1 MNYFGLRPLALG
13 IGAVFFL
20 GACTPGSETSP
31 TTMSKS
37 QLSELPNAPYASQR
51 EHEFSHHGITV
62 SDPWNW
68 LRDSD
73 YPTVDDQDV
82 LDYLNAENAY
92 FQSWLQP
99 QAALTDTLFEEFKGR
114 LDESESSV
122 PWVSNGY
129 EYSWVY
135 EEGEEYRTYLRRDL
149 SDPEAQAEVFLDQ
162 PGLAESYE
170 YFVMGGYSVSDDNRY
185 LAYSFDTSGD
195 ERYTVRVKDLVSG
208 EYLDDV
214 ITDTNGSAQFMKD
227 GSLVY
232 GLLEEG
238 KWRTQSINRYE
249 LDSNASTVLLVESD
263 DSFFLGF
270 GSSSDGEYLLLGSGQ
285 GAVSEYYALS
295 QNNLTA
301 KPMLLASRSEGF
313 SYTVDHA
320 HGDFW
325 ILANDQHV
333 NFRMAKV
340 ADTNPSYENWETV
353 IAGSDA
359 VYLRSFQPF
368 NDFIAIKQSVNGLEQ
383 IHVNG
388 YDGSSHEIVF
398 PEDVFTASI
407 GNNPEFDQRHLRLSY
422 SSMVTPSTVFD
433 YQLDEQSLETRKVA
447 DIPSGYDK
455 SRYETKRLM
464 ITARDGA
471 EVPVSMLY
479 LKGTEL
485 DGSNPLHLY
494 GYGAYGSGMSPRF
507 STTNLSLVDRG
518 VIYAIA
524 HVRGGDEMG
533 YQWYLDGKLE
543 KRTNTFNDFID
554 VARGLIAQ
562 NYTAAGNISSSGR
575 SAGGELMGAVV
586 VQAPELWSS
595 VILGVPF
602 VDVLNTML
610 DATLPLTPPEWSEWG
625 NPIEDKAAFE
635 LLQSYSPYDNIE
647 ARDYPSMLVTGG
659 LNDPRVTYWEP
670 AKWTAAMRHYKTDD
684 NLLMMRM
691 NMGAGHFA
699 NSGRYGRLRDYAEE
713 YTFILMSHGITE

>member
-1 MNYFGLRPLALG
+1 MNKNSLRPLALG
-13 IGAVFFL
+13 LGAAVVL
-20 GACTPGSETSP
+20 GACTPGTETGTETAS
-31 TTMSKS
+31 TNL
-37 QLSELPNAPYASQR
+37 LSELPDAPHAEMR
-51 EHEFSHHGITV
+51 EHEFTHHGITV

-68 LRDSD
+68 IRDSD

-99 QAALTDTLFEEFKGR
+99 QSALTDALFEEFKGR

-129 EYSWVY
+129 EYSWVF
-135 EEGEEYRTYLRRDL
+135 EEGDEYRTYLRKDL

-162 PGLAESYE
+162 SELADPYE
-170 YFVMGGYSVSDDNRY
+170 YFVLGGFSISKDNRY

-195 ERYTVRVKDLVSG
+195 ERYTVRVKDLVTG
-208 EYLDDV
+208 DYLDDL
-214 ITDTNGSAQFMKD
+214 ITDTNGSAAFMKD

-232 GLLEEG
+232 GALEEG
-238 KWRTQSINRYE
+238 KWRTASINRYDLE
-249 LDSNASTVLLVESD
+249 SNESSLLLAESD

-270 GSSSDGEYLLLGSGQ
+270 GESSDGEYLILGASK
-285 GAVSEYYALS
+285 GAVSEYFAVS
-295 QNNLTA
+295 QTDLNA
-301 KPMLLASRSEGF
+301 EPMLLASRDEGF
-313 SYTVDHA
+313 SYSVDHA
-320 HGDFW
+320 HGEFW

-340 ADTNPSYENWETV
+340 SDENPSYENWETV
-353 IAGSDA
+353 TEGSDS
-359 VYLRSFQPF
+359 VYLRGMKTFE
-368 NDFIAIKQSVNGLEQ
+368 NFIAIKQSVNGLEQ

-388 YDGSSHEIVF
+388 YDGSSHEIRF

-407 GNNPEFDQRHLRLSY
+407 GNNPEFDQDHVRLSY
-422 SSMVTPSTVFD
+422 SSMVTPSTVYD
-433 YQLDEQSLETRKVA
+433 YHVADQTLETRKVA

-464 ITARDGA
+464 ITARDGVD
-471 EVPVSMLY
+471 VPVSILY

-494 GYGAYGSGMSPRF
+494 GYGAYGAGMSPRF
-507 STTNLSLVDRG
+507 STNNLSLVDRG
-518 VIYAIA
+518 VVYAIA

-543 KRTNTFNDFID
+543 KRTNTFNDFVD
-554 VARGLIAQ
+554 VARGLIAL
-562 NYTAAGNISSSGR
+562 NYTSEGNISASGR

-586 VQAPELWSS
+586 IQAPELWSS

-610 DATLPLTPPEWSEWG
+610 DATLPLTPPEWTEWG

-713 YTFILMSHGITE
+713 FTFILMSHGIDQ